1 MQAKRMC
8 ALFLVLC
15 AGASSAQVYR
25 WKDSQGITHFSD
37 TPPAA
42 SVPATKIDG
51 TEAANFAPA
60 LPFALAR
67 AIKDHPVTLYTTS
80 QCAACDQ
87 GRALLQA
94 RGIPSQE
101 KTVSTAADHAVLR
114 QAGGA
119 SQLPLLLVG
128 RSKFIGYEQATWDA
142 ALTKANYPLQSML
155 PSDYRQGAPS
165 AAAPLPID
173 GGSGSGT
180 GTGQD
185 GKPRVLPAPR
195 ATPNFQF

>member
-15 AGASSAQVYR
+15 AGVSSAQVYR

-42 SVPATKIDG
+42 SVPTTKIDG
-51 TEAANFAPA
+51 TEVANFAPA

-94 RGIPSQE
+94 RGIPYQE
-101 KTVSTAADHAVLR
+101 KTVSTAADHAALR

-142 ALTKANYPLQSML
+142 ALTTASYPPQSIL
-155 PSDYRQGAPS
+155 PPDYKQVTPRP
-165 AAAPLPID
+165 AAPLPID
-173 GGSGSGT
+173 GRT
-180 GTGQD
+180 GTVGDGED
-185 GKPRVLPAPR
+185 GKPRPLPAPR